1 MEENLIKEMNWVC
14 DIFQALQDQDGRI
27 IGLIETLAAEVM
39 SLKEK
44 VKQLEEN
51 KCLVPTN

>member
-1 MEENLIKEMNWVC
+1 MDKDLIKEMNWVC
-14 DIFQALQDQDGRI
+14 DRFQALQDQDGRI